1 MQLLNKMERKFGKYA
16 IPNLMIYFI
25 GAYVVGILLG
35 MVNSSALEFLTLDP
49 YYIIY
54 KLQLWRLISWIFVP
68 YSLSILTLIFMP
80 LFYWFLGRTMEQ
92 VWGTF
97 RFNIYMLGGVL
108 FTDIGA
114 FILYFVL
121 KAIIQAKTQIPIDE
135 TTISIF
141 GAIGSP
147 FSTYYLNLSL
157 FLAFA
162 MTFPEQRVYIYFVIP
177 VKYKWMA
184 LLYAGFVVYDFIVG
198 GWIVRAAIIIS
209 LLNFFI
215 FFFMT
220 RKMKIKGKP
229 KMHKVKMANDARDVK
244 FKTVVNNG
252 GPNYRHKCAIC
263 GRTER
268 DDPTL
273 QFRFCTKCDGNHE
286 YCQDHLFTHEH
297 IRLN

>member
-1 MQLLNKMERKFGKYA
+1 MQLLNKLERKFGKYA

-35 MVNSSALEFLTLDP
+35 MVNSDALTYLTLDP
-49 YYIIY
+49 YYIVHG
-54 KLQLWRLISWIFVP
+54 LQLWRLVSWIFVP
-68 YSLSILTLIFMP
+68 YSTSLLTLIFMP

-92 VWGTF
+92 VWGAF
-97 RFNIYMLGGVL
+97 RFNLYMFSGVL

-114 FILYFVL
+114 FVLYFII
-121 KAIIQAKTQIPIDE
+121 KALIGMG
-135 TTISIF
+135 ISF
-141 GAIGSP
+141 GATFGSP

-162 MTFPEQRVYIYFVIP
+162 MTFPEQRVYIYFIIP

-184 LLYAGFVVYDFIVG
+184 IIYAGLVVYSFIFS
-198 GWIVRAAIIIS
+198 GWIGRVAIITS

-215 FFFMT
+215 FFFAT
-220 RKMKIKGKP
+220 RKMALRGRP
-229 KMHKVKMANDARDVK
+229 RGAGGARVKVQNAARDVK
-244 FKTVVNNG
+244 YKTVVNSG
-252 GPNYRHKCAIC
+252 GPGYRHKCTIC

-273 QFRFCTKCDGNHE
+273 QFRFCTKCSGSHE

-297 IRLN
+297 IRLD

>member
-35 MVNSSALEFLTLDP
+35 MINSTALNYLTLDP
-49 YYIIY
+49 YYIIHG
-54 KLQLWRLISWIFVP
+54 LQLWRLISWIFVP
-68 YSLSILTLIFMP
+68 YSTSLLTLIFMP
-80 LFYWFLGRTMEQ
+80 IFYWFLGRTMEH
-92 VWGTF
+92 VWGSV
-97 RFNIYMLGGVL
+97 RFNIFMFSGVI

-114 FILYFVL
+114 FILYLIL
-121 KAIIQAKTQIPIDE
+121 KLQLGMAIPFTAT
-135 TTISIF
+135 F
-141 GAIGSP
+141 GSP

-177 VKYKWMA
+177 VKYKWLA
-184 LLYAGFVVYDFIVG
+184 IVYAGLAAYSFIVS
-198 GWIVRAAIIIS
+198 GWIGRVAIITS

-215 FFFMT
+215 FFLST
-220 RKMKIKGKP
+220 RKTVFKGVK
-229 KMHKVKMANDARDVK
+229 KGVKVKKTRFYDDTKDVK
-244 FKTVVNNG
+244 YKTVVSDG
-252 GPNYRHKCAIC
+252 GPGYRHKCTIC

-273 QFRFCTKCDGNHE
+273 QFRFCTKCDGSHE

-297 IRLN
+297 IHIN

>member
-25 GAYVVGILLG
+25 GAYVVGIILG
-35 MVNSSALEFLTLDP
+35 MINPGVVNQYLTLNP
-49 YYIIY
+49 YCIIHE
-54 KLQLWRLISWIFVP
+54 KQFWRVLSWIVVP
-68 YSLSILTLIFMP
+68 YSTSIITLIFMP
-80 LFYWFLGRTMEQ
+80 LLYWFLGRTMER

-97 RFNIYMLGGVL
+97 RFNIYMFGGVI
-108 FTDIGA
+108 FTVIGA
-114 FILYFVL
+114 FIIYWIKPELFVQFAELVKLYPDADWGL
-121 KAIIQAKTQIPIDE
+121 
-135 TTISIF
+135 
-141 GAIGSP
+141 
-147 FSTYYLNLSL
+147 FSTYYLNMSL

-162 MTFPEQRVYIYFVIP
+162 MTFPEQQIYIYFVIP

-184 LLYAGFVVYDFIVG
+184 IFYAGITAYYFIIG
-198 GWIVRAAIIIS
+198 GWIVRAAIIAS

-215 FFFMT
+215 FFFST
-220 RKMKIKGKP
+220 RKMAIKGIRHNP
-229 KMHKVKMANDARDVK
+229 KVKKVKVANDARDVK